1 MKLLVVDDHALIREG
16 LRAILRGSDPDLVFI
31 EACDG
36 QGAHQRLADH
46 PDVDMALLDVRMPD
60 CDGIELMRELQA
72 RCPALPVVMLSAEC
86 DAATVRRAIDNGAS
100 GFLSKSSL
108 NQVLVSA
115 LNLVMAGGIYIPPE
129 VMRRQPEQVEPAHV
143 AVAPL
148 ASNHP
153 NRSPGLAPFGAPAI
167 ATEPGASAAA
177 LGLTDRQT
185 DVLVRLLEGKS
196 NKQICRELDLA
207 EATVKVHVRAIL
219 RVLGVNSRTEAMVA
233 AARLGFGIAA
243 GQILPAA
250 E

>member
-1 MKLLVVDDHALIREG
+1 VKILAVDDHALIREG
-16 LRAILRGSDPDLVFI
+16 LRAILHGFDPALVFV
-31 EACDG
+31 EAGDG
-36 QGAHQRLADH
+36 QAACLRLAEH
-46 PDVDMALLDVRMPD
+46 PDVDLALLDVRMPD
-60 CDGIELMRELQA
+60 CDGIELMGKLQA
-72 RCPALPVVMLSAEC
+72 LCPTLPVVMLSAEF
-86 DAATVRRAIDNGAS
+86 DADTVRRAIDQGAS
-100 GFLSKSSL
+100 GFLPKTSL

-115 LNLVMAGGIYIPPE
+115 LNLVMAGGVYIPPE
-129 VMRRQPEQVEPAHV
+129 VMRRPATA
-143 AVAPL
+143 AVSGLPL
-148 ASNHP
+148 ATAAPAPVEAAPVVHA
-153 NRSPGLAPFGAPAI
+153 RSPVQVPADSK
-167 ATEPGASAAA
+167 AM